1 MAANRNKEGIMGM
14 AAFLC
19 GGIAFLMS
27 LIPGCTYLMMAPAAA
42 GIFFG
47 IAARITPEEPFR
59 LRALAGIV
67 LGGFAALLLTVWLAM
82 HIAATI
88 AGNNEAAS
96 LADTLPPLTQPSIH
110 RK

>member
-19 GGIAFLMS
+19 GGIAFLTA
-27 LIPGCTYLMMAPAAA
+27 LIPGCTYLMMVPAAA

-47 IAARITPEEPFR
+47 IAARENPEESFR
-59 LRALAGIV
+59 MRALAGIV
-67 LGGFAALLLTVWLAM
+67 LGGFAALLLTVWLSM
-82 HIAATI
+82 HIAASI

-96 LADTLPPLTQPSIH
+96 LADSLPPLTQPAMP